1 MGTTWKVEGMKSLS
15 LPMRVI
21 FFFLFLF
28 VLFKTVLQGA
38 EEFEK
43 IVSEYMKSVLKGQSV
58 PLVIFML

>member
-15 LPMRVI
+15 LPTRVI

-28 VLFKTVLQGA
+28 VLFKTVLQGV